1 MKWNLKGDII
11 SWLFYVGKSG
21 LVSWCS
27 GTAICY
33 PFTAGRRKAAYK
45 IIAAF
50 GGNPSP
56 LNPLNL
62 LNPLNPLAL
71 PLERQRCT
79 ANTFCT
85 MRTGFV
91 GEQSDLRIQ

>member
-21 LVSWCS
+21 LVSWCTS
-27 GTAICY
+27 ETAICY

-56 LNPLNL
+56 LNPL
-62 LNPLNPLAL
+62 AL

-91 GEQSDLRIQ
+91 REQSDLKIQ